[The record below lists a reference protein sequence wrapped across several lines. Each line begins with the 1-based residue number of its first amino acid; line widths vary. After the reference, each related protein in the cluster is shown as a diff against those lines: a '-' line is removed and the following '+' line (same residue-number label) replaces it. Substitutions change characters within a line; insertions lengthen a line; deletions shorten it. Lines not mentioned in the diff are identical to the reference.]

1 MILENLVKRWSPIAF
16 NVSIV
21 FNLNRTRSTYEDHTR
36 KVKGCDCFACARDHR
51 GVIMFEFL
59 RAKHSSNATYLNRD
73 KRVYD
78 RDIGPFRGI
87 EAQPADSDGRI
98 LTIPRSLHDGYR
110 QAETFDVSIRGHDR
124 YEYRSQLRKGNLRKA
139 FGKYTVSWLLTL
151 KRRIHAS
158 IPCLS
163 VYITSREYI
172 VIEKINLSEPCWWA
186 NVQ

>member
-1 MILENLVKRWSPIAF
+1 MEHRSPMAV

-21 FNLNRTRSTYEDHTR
+21 FYLNTTRCTYEDHTR
-36 KVKGCDCFACARDHR
+36 KVKGCHCFACARDHR

-59 RAKHSSNATYLNRD
+59 RAKHSSNATHLNRH

-124 YEYRSQLRKGNLRKA
+124 YEYRSQLRKGNLREA
-139 FGKYTVSWLLTL
+139 FGRYTVPRLLTL
-151 KRRIHAS
+151 KRRIQAS

-163 VYITSREYI
+163 VYITRHSYT
-172 VIEKINLSEPCWWA
+172 
-186 NVQ
+186 

>member
-1 MILENLVKRWSPIAF
+1 MAV

-21 FNLNRTRSTYEDHTR
+21 FYLNRARRTYEDHTR
-36 KVKGCDCFACARDHR
+36 KVKGYDCFACARDHR
-51 GVIMFEFL
+51 GVITFEVL

-110 QAETFDVSIRGHDR
+110 QAETFDVSIRSHDR

-139 FGKYTVSWLLTL
+139 FGRYTVSWLLTL
-151 KRRIHAS
+151 KRRIQAN

-163 VYITSREYI
+163 VYITRREYI
-172 VIEKINLSEPCWWA
+172 VIEKINLSEPCWRA